1 MSSEVSQK
9 ADFSIIRYAQCWE
22 DADILIEGLNI
33 KPDHTCVA
41 IGSAGDNAL
50 AMLSQGPER
59 LIALDISPAQI
70 ACLELR
76 VAAYKELEHGE
87 LLELIGST
95 PSSRRLSL
103 YKRCRALLSIDT
115 RRFWDSRSNDIEL
128 GIGTIGK
135 LENYFRL
142 FRTRVLPLI
151 HPHARIN
158 RLFELNDIQVRKN
171 FYHNNWDNRRW
182 RLIFKAF
189 FSRFLLGCLGRDPN
203 FFNYVDG
210 KVSDRFLARAHYGM
224 TALDPADNPYLQWI
238 FYGCHKTA
246 LPYALR
252 PENFEKIKRHI
263 HKLEWRVQSVE
274 DFLMTQDAGSID
286 RFNLSDIF
294 EYMCLENYHYLLE
307 RLIACGHSGT
317 RLAYW
322 NLLVPRQRPGYLAAQ
337 LNSLSALADALH
349 RRDKTFFYSAFI
361 LEEVV

>member
-9 ADFSIIRYAQCWE
+9 TDFSIIRYAQCWE
-22 DADILIEGLNI
+22 DADILIDALNI
-33 KPDHTCVA
+33 QSDHTCIA

-76 VAAYKELEHGE
+76 VAAYKELRHGE

-95 PSSRRLSL
+95 PSRRRLSL
-103 YKRCRALLSIDT
+103 YRRCRALLSIDT
-115 RRFWDSRSNDIEL
+115 RQFWDGRPNDIES
-128 GIGTIGK
+128 GIGRIGK
-135 LENYFRL
+135 LENYFRF

-158 RLFELNDIQVRKN
+158 RLFELNGIPDRQD
-171 FYHNNWDNRRW
+171 FYHNSWDNQRW

-189 FSRFLLGCLGRDPN
+189 FSRFLLGCFGRDPN
-203 FFNYVDG
+203 FFNYVNGD
-210 KVSDRFLARAHYGM
+210 VSKRFLERAHYGM
-224 TALDPADNPYLQWI
+224 TALNPVNNPYLQWI
-238 FYGCHKTA
+238 FFGCHKTA

-252 PENFEKIKRHI
+252 PENFEKIQKHI
-263 HKLEWRVQSVE
+263 EKLEWRMQSIE
-274 DFLMTQDAGSID
+274 DFLATQDAASID
-286 RFNLSDIF
+286 RYNLSDIF
-294 EYMCLENYHYLLE
+294 EYMSADNYQRLLE
-307 RLIACGHSGT
+307 RLIACGRSGA

-322 NLLVPRQRPGYLAAQ
+322 NLLVPRKRPEYLADQ
-337 LNSLSALADALH
+337 LNSLSAVARELYL
-349 RRDKTFFYSAFI
+349 RDKTFFYSAFI

>member
-22 DADILIEGLNI
+22 DADILIEALDI
-33 KPDHTCVA
+33 QPDHACVA

-103 YKRCRALLSIDT
+103 YRRCRSLLSIDT
-115 RRFWDSRSNDIEL
+115 RQFWDSRPNDVEQ
-128 GIGTIGK
+128 GIGNIGK
-135 LENYFRL
+135 LENYFRF

-151 HPHARIN
+151 HPPARIN
-158 RLFELNDIQVRKN
+158 RLFGLNDLQERKN
-171 FYHNNWDNRRW
+171 FYHNGWDNRRW

-189 FSRFLLGCLGRDPN
+189 FSRFLLGCFGRDPN

-210 KVSDRFLARAHYGM
+210 NVAERFLERAHYGM
-224 TALDPADNPYLQWI
+224 TALDPAANPYLQWI

-246 LPYALR
+246 LPNALR
-252 PENFEKIKRHI
+252 PENFEKIQKHI
-263 HKLEWRVQSVE
+263 DKLEWRLQSVE
-274 DFLMTQDAGSID
+274 DFLGTQDAATID
-286 RFNLSDIF
+286 RYNLSDIF
-294 EYMCLENYHYLLE
+294 EYMCLENYHHVLE
-307 RLIACGHSGT
+307 RVFACGPSGT

-322 NLLVPRQRPGYLAAQ
+322 NLLVPRQRPECLAAH
-337 LNSLSALADALH
+337 LNSLSSMADALH

-361 LEEVV
+361 LEEVA